1 MAVLQSASPCFSLTT
16 LGRVG
21 PAGGRS
27 PDNSR
32 PVSRVSSGAASLSG
46 ESIQS
51 GRSVGSHSV
60 ASTSASS
67 FRSRTS
73 SVASERGK
81 HFRVAACSGLR
92 EFSQTRGRL
101 AEDTKPKPKITR
113 EELERDLLGL
123 NGDYRKQRAPHRL
136 EEYED
141 EQKLK
146 EQQRVA
152 KEEEQK
158 RKVEEKEEWYRQKV
172 ELQRR
177 ELEEWEHARDA
188 KERAKELKSNWIRL
202 AHSVIEADD
211 EELKRLQDP
220 KQCERCTG
228 KGICTSCDG
237 RGCHN
242 AIYLSPSVGQQ
253 QNGVVQSDGRFHGRS
268 TYGCNECGG
277 NRDGRE
283 AHGKEAASKGT
294 GRCLDCH
301 GLGQTWPTLTDATN
315 HREQER
321 RKQRQVASGEVP
333 APPTAAAAA
342 PVEVPELSVV
352 VQKAFG
358 VVDHGPLKL
367 SPW

>member
-228 KGICTSCDG
+228 KGFTLAHRGQLVIGWFHASEG
-237 RGCHN
+237 RK
-242 AIYLSPSVGQQ
+242 AFALLAMAVAATM
-253 QNGVVQSDGRFHGRS
+253 RS
-268 TYGCNECGG
+268 TSRPPWDSSRTVSCRATGDSMAGPPTV
-277 NRDGRE
+277 
-283 AHGKEAASKGT
+283 AMSVAATGT
-294 GRCLDCH
+294 G
-301 GLGQTWPTLTDATN
+301 
-315 HREQER
+315 ER
-321 RKQRQVASGEVP
+321 
-333 APPTAAAAA
+333 PTARRQRAKGQAVAWTA
-342 PVEVPELSVV
+342 TALVRL
-352 VQKAFG
+352 
-358 VVDHGPLKL
+358 GPR
-367 SPW
+367 